1 MWESVKKGPSLER
14 LILARTPYQRPGG
27 LYVGRPA
34 RNGASDSGAPRQNQ
48 GRGGQNW
55 VGVTVA
61 GWLRRS
67 LDLLRHGAD
76 ISLTTNGIRL
86 TSRGAA

>member
-1 MWESVKKGPSLER
+1 MTDRVKKGPSLER

-34 RNGASDSGAPRQNQ
+34 RNGATDSVAPCQNQ

-55 VGVTVA
+55 VGVTVV
-61 GWLRRS
+61 GWPRRTLDPLRQRFGIA
-67 LDLLRHGAD
+67 LTAD
-76 ISLTTNGIRL
+76 GMRL
-86 TSRGAA
+86 TLGGLR